1 MTACDIQAILG
12 DAGIPALPAQ
22 ALERFRAYLD
32 LMLRWNSKLNL
43 TSIREPEQIVRR
55 HFAECAFAAHHLPQD
70 TATLLDY
77 GSGAGFPGIPIAI
90 CRPDIQ
96 VTLAESQAKK
106 VAFLREAVRTIE
118 VPAVTYDGRVET
130 LPAAQQYGAVTFR
143 AVEKMETAIR
153 CGATR
158 ARRYV
163 VLMITESLAT
173 KYMKLVPDVSWGE
186 PIDLPYS
193 DRGILLIGNVGK
205 F

>member
-1 MTACDIQAILG
+1 MTACDIEAIFG

-32 LMLRWNSKLNL
+32 LLLRWNSKLNL
-43 TSIREPEQIVRR
+43 TSVREPEQIVRR
-55 HFAECAFAAHHLPQD
+55 HFAECASVAHHLPED

-106 VAFLREAVRTIE
+106 AAFLREVVRTLQIS
-118 VPAVTYDGRVET
+118 AQTYDRRVET
-130 LPAAQQYGAVTFR
+130 LPEAQLYDAVTFR
-143 AVEKMETAIR
+143 AVEKMETAIPY
-153 CGATR
+153 GAVR

-173 KYMKLVPDVSWGE
+173 KYTKLVPDVSWRE
-186 PIDLPYS
+186 PIRLPYS
-193 DRGILLIGNVGK
+193 DHGILLIGSMGRR
-205 F
+205 